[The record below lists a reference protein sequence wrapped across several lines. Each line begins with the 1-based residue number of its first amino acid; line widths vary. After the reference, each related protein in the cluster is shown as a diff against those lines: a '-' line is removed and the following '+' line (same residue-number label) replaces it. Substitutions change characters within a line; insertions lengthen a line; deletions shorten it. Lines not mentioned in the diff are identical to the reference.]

1 MESSWLMVT
10 ASSTNQEILEFV
22 YDFIMTQGK
31 RCIDEYG
38 TCMYKKGN
46 LRCAVGCILSDDDC
60 EMLSSKN
67 SALYV
72 KHLKPEVHYT
82 HDYSTLVCRRL
93 QQLGYNYDQI
103 KLLADLQVAH
113 DSIRDPTHFR
123 RDFRVNVIKI
133 ASDYGLSVT
142 KLKSIKH
149 YERLVSSV

>member
-1 MESSWLMVT
+1 MVT

-60 EMLSSKN
+60 EMLSSAN
-67 SALYV
+67 SALYT
-72 KHLKPEVHYT
+72 KQLKPEIHYT
-82 HDYSTLVCRRL
+82 YDYSSSICRRL
-93 QQLGYNYDQI
+93 IYLGFNAQQL
-103 KLLADLQVAH
+103 KLLADLQIAH
-113 DSIRDPTHFR
+113 DSIHDPTHFR
-123 RDFRVNVIKI
+123 RDFRVNIIKI
-133 ASDYGLSVT
+133 ASDHGLSVT

-149 YERLVSSV
+149 YEH